1 MAIFWVF
8 FFLSAGMYPCLK
20 YFRALVRRL
29 RADKPSTLPMALQRT
44 FSWTQTPSAPLK
56 LAMTWTA
63 SKKLPMVVAVV
74 RSKVG
79 YDGRLIAGRNV
90 ETRIVKRDAEGCG
103 RMKWMSSEPFN
114 RLCRVGWSN
123 AERRLFR
130 RSFAW
135 GVRMRMWTS
144 NANIKC
150 KRQMRTLNADADA
163 VSQNRCTPLLLLL
176 SLTIT
181 TADPRAL
188 LQRKQGPRALE
199 AMKYRIN
206 LTAPVP
212 WQYSNSRTLT
222 TVC

>member
-103 RMKWMSSEPFN
+103 RMKWMSSEPFD
-114 RLCRVGWSN
+114 RLCRVGWLN
-123 AERRLFR
+123 AERRSFR
-130 RSFAW
+130 RPFAW
-135 GVRMRMWTS
+135 GVQMRMWTS
-144 NANIKC
+144 NVNVEC
-150 KRQMRTLNADADA
+150 KRQMQTSNANVECGCGCGKSKPLYSFAPTAVVNDNHSRPKGVTTKKARTKGVRSN
-163 VSQNRCTPLLLLL
+163 
-176 SLTIT
+176 
-181 TADPRAL
+181 
-188 LQRKQGPRALE
+188 E
-199 AMKYRIN
+199 
-206 LTAPVP
+206 VP
-212 WQYSNSRTLT
+212 Y
-222 TVC
+222 